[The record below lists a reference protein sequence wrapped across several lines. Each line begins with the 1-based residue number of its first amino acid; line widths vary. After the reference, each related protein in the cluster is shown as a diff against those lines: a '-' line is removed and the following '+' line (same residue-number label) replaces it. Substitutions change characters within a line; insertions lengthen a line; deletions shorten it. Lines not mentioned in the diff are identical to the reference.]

1 MNKLLKG
8 LLIIALAFTFVITS
22 VSADEKDPQVISE
35 NTNETTKSKVNLY
48 LFRKAGCH
56 FCANELVYLDKII
69 NKYNKKINI
78 ITYDI
83 LEGNNSKLLDDV
95 AASLKHEVRGV
106 PFTVVGDKFLEGFG
120 EGLESDLIKLIED
133 GYDNQVDDLVASILD
148 ENIYSNLVKTDLYEA
163 MKKEDLKITSRKE
176 KQNNLIPIIVFSSII
191 VGVGALIYYSRKK

>member
-120 EGLESDLIKLIED
+120 EGLESSLIKLIED

>member
-95 AASLKHEVRGV
+95 AASLKHRVGGV

>member
-48 LFRKAGCH
+48 LFRKAGCR
-56 FCANELVYLDKII
+56 FCASELVYLDKII

-95 AASLKHEVRGV
+95 AASLKHRVGGV

-120 EGLESDLIKLIED
+120 EGLESSLIKLIED

>member
-56 FCANELVYLDKII
+56 YCANELVYLDKII

-95 AASLKHEVRGV
+95 AASLKHDVRGV

-120 EGLESDLIKLIED
+120 EGLESDLIKLIEN
-133 GYDNQVDDLVASILD
+133 GYDNQVEDLVASILD

-176 KQNNLIPIIVFSSII
+176 KQNNLIPIIVFGSII

>member
-95 AASLKHEVRGV
+95 AASLKHRVGGV

-120 EGLESDLIKLIED
+120 EGLESSLIKLIED